1 MSLGEE
7 KLPFFHTFL
16 TTWFN
21 EEMDFSDLE
30 FIADEMAH
38 SVRQQTKKDF
48 LREVEL
54 MLEARDW
61 ETVGEFVKEHGRRRL
76 SPERLE
82 QMLLTIKKHLEI
94 GIRNHEN
101 IFGLD

>member
-1 MSLGEE
+1 MDKTEFPL
-7 KLPFFHTFL
+7 FHSFV
-16 TTWFN
+16 TTWFS
-21 EEMDFSDLE
+21 EGMDFSELDSV
-30 FIADEMAH
+30 ADEMAH